1 MSGID
6 DALGY
11 LAGYYSRSEI
21 TTYTGIPQSSLS
33 YALRGLRPI
42 PVKYRNAVWKMKNML
57 AYAELFNAGV
67 PSIQAAQ
74 ISLDS
79 VGAIQETDSYV
90 KAVADKLTIGY
101 IETVMRE
108 SDEDMTDQEYIDKY
122 YSQAYADIIKSLRA
136 STKPIWDWQDYLSPD
151 SDQ

>member
-11 LAGYYSRSEI
+11 LAGYYSRAEI
-21 TTYTGIPQSSLS
+21 SAYTGIPQSTLS
-33 YALRGLRPI
+33 YNLRGLRPI
-42 PVKYRNAVWKMKNML
+42 PVKYRNAVWKMKNTL

-67 PSIQAAQ
+67 PSVQAAQ

-79 VGAIQETDSYV
+79 VGAIEETDGYV
-90 KAVADKLTIGY
+90 KAVADKLTLGY
-101 IETVMRE
+101 IETVMADSGE
-108 SDEDMTDQEYIDKY
+108 NLTDQEFIDKY
-122 YSQAYADIIKSLRA
+122 YSTAYADIVASLRA

-151 SDQ
+151 TEL